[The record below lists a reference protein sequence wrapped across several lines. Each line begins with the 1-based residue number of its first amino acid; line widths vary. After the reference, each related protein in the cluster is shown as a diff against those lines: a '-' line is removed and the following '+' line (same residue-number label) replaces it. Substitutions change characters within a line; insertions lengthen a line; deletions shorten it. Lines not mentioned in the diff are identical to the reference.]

1 MPPHAN
7 QFLPAIALRTFIV
20 VIALVLGL
28 KLMGK
33 RQLGQM
39 NIYDLVLI
47 MLLANAGQNAM
58 TQASGYILP
67 GLVSSAVLFLSGWT
81 ITKAFAASPELE
93 KRIVGSSVLLLNDG
107 AILKENLKKEKVTF
121 DEVMAAIRQHGLEHV
136 NQVQMAVLETDG
148 TISVI
153 PKSKKSKAE
162 NMHKTSD

>member
-1 MPPHAN
+1 MPPHAT
-7 QFLPAIALRTFIV
+7 QFLPAIAIRTFIV
-20 VIALVLGL
+20 LLALILGL
-28 KLMGK
+28 KFMGK

-58 TQASGYILP
+58 TQGSGYLLP
-67 GLVSSAVLFLSGWT
+67 GLISSAVLFLSGWA
-81 ITKAFAASPELE
+81 ITKAFSASPELE

-107 AILKENLKKEKVTF
+107 VILKEHLKKELVTF

-136 NQVQMAVLETDG
+136 DQVQMAVLETDG

-153 PKSKKSKAE
+153 PKSKG
-162 NMHKTSD
+162 N